1 MEHVNV
7 SRVGQG
13 RVVIK
18 VLIDFLKAC
27 RQGEQVDLFRSN
39 SLLKKLSFRIACE
52 KNSFNSKVLHCFVFV
67 CFSVG
72 VCLFSF
78 SLVSWLIKLI
88 FYFLFLF
95 LFFLGGGE
103 GEAERLF
110 I

>member
-27 RQGEQVDLFRSN
+27 RQGEQVDLYLNCLSALRVKKFIQLEGSPLLCFR
-39 SLLKKLSFRIACE
+39 LFFGGC
-52 KNSFNSKVLHCFVFV
+52 
-67 CFSVG
+67 

-95 LFFLGGGE
+95 LFFLGGG
-103 GEAERLF
+103 GKAVRLF

>member
-52 KNSFNSKVLHCFVFV
+52 KIHSTRTSSIALFSFVFFGGCVCFVF
-67 CFSVG
+67 C
-72 VCLFSF
+72 CLFR
-78 SLVSWLIKLI
+78 W
-88 FYFLFLF
+88 
-95 LFFLGGGE
+95 
-103 GEAERLF
+103 
-110 I
+110 